1 MAQPDTL
8 GRRNYCT
15 SLKNEGCFFVRR
27 YSDLQKGNLFTP
39 VTRRDEEFVEI
50 LKSGQVKIER
60 IVSEGHV
67 SPAGFWYDQ
76 NEWEYVAVLQ
86 GSAELETLNG
96 KIWLDSGGWV
106 MIPAHEKHRV
116 SYTSSEPPCVWLA
129 VFGKE

>member
-1 MAQPDTL
+1 M
-8 GRRNYCT
+8 
-15 SLKNEGCFFVRR
+15 
-27 YSDLQKGNLFTP
+27 QKGNLFTP
-39 VTRRDEEFVEI
+39 VTRTDEEFVEI
-50 LKSGQVKIER
+50 LKSGQVRIER

-67 SPAGFWYDQ
+67 SPPGFWYDQ

-96 KIWLDSGGWV
+96 KIRLNAGDWV

>member
-1 MAQPDTL
+1 M
-8 GRRNYCT
+8 
-15 SLKNEGCFFVRR
+15 RR
-27 YSDLQKGNLFTP
+27 YIYILQKGNLFTP
-39 VTRRDEEFVEI
+39 VTRTDDEFVEI
-50 LKSGQVKIER
+50 LKSGQVRIER

-67 SPAGFWYDQ
+67 SPPGFWYDQ

-96 KIWLDSGGWV
+96 KIRLDSGDWV
-106 MIPAHEKHRV
+106 MIPEHERHRV